1 MRWAFKQFTHYSGDD
16 AIFEVDTEEDYSVL
30 EAETLADALE
40 RVEPLTGPLARLD
53 DSDSPYGGVYA
64 PKRLARRYYQ
74 LNDHWLSNTLCVLL
88 AAEPVL
94 ALDFDRMPPY

>member
-1 MRWAFKQFTHYSGDD
+1 M
-16 AIFEVDTEEDYSVL
+16 L
-30 EAETLADALE
+30 EAETLSAALE
-40 RVEPLTGPLARLD
+40 QIAPLTGPLARLD

-64 PKRLARRYYQ
+64 PKRLSRRYYL
-74 LNDHWLSNTLCVLL
+74 LNDHWLSNTLCVVL

>member
-1 MRWAFKQFTHYSGDD
+1 M
-16 AIFEVDTEEDYSVL
+16 L
-30 EAETLADALE
+30 EAETLSAALE
-40 RVEPLTGPLARLD
+40 QIAPLTGPLARLD

-64 PKRLARRYYQ
+64 PQRLARRYYQ

-94 ALDFDRMPPY
+94 ALDFDQIPPY